1 MSCAIIANPKAG
13 NIKAA
18 LRKRTILEHVAQ
30 QLHAPIL
37 GLESKDKP
45 EFQKI
50 AQSLSNETEILI
62 VAGGDG
68 TFSDV
73 LNANLNP
80 NVILAYLP
88 LGSGNALR
96 FGLNQPTSYKQ
107 WIVRFLQKQIKE
119 LDVIRY
125 NDSYRC
131 FFTGIGFEA
140 LVMLERKR
148 MREKGFD
155 GIVAYGI
162 PIAKGIL
169 TAHPRFKAKINIDGI
184 EHMVANALTISLAKH
199 PYYGYGIIAN
209 PYANWDDGYIHVRP
223 ITESPMSLAWKIIYA
238 FISTLQPQTYYKG
251 KSVIIHTETPFP
263 VQCDGE
269 IMPATNQASFTILP
283 KNVKVIM

>member
-18 LRKRTILEHVAQ
+18 LRKRTILEFVAQ
-30 QLHAPIL
+30 QLHATIL
-37 GLESKDKP
+37 GLESKDRP

-50 AQSLSNETEILI
+50 AQSISNEAEILI

-80 NVILAYLP
+80 KVILAYLP

-96 FGLNQPTSYKQ
+96 FGLNQPISYQK
-107 WIVRFLQKQIKE
+107 WIARFQQQQVKE
-119 LDVIRY
+119 LDVILY
-125 NDSYRC
+125 NDTYRC

-140 LVMLERKR
+140 QIMLDRKR

-155 GIVAYGI
+155 GIIAYGI

-169 TAHPRFKAKINIDGI
+169 TAHPRFSAVIDVDGN
-184 EHMVANALTISLAKH
+184 EHAVSNALTISLGKH
-199 PYYGYGIIAN
+199 PYYGYGIKAN
-209 PYANWDDGYIHVRP
+209 PYAVWDDGYIHVRP
-223 ITESPMSLAWKIIYA
+223 ITESPISLAWRLLYA
-238 FISTLQPQTYYKG
+238 FIGTLKPQTYFKG
-251 KSVIIHTETPFP
+251 KSLTIFTETPLP

-269 IMPATNQASFTILP
+269 ILPATNKASFTILP